1 LIGNKIGVGCLT
13 DYRAHGLRK
22 AGMIRLVHA
31 GATAPEIA
39 ACSGHKS
46 LAMVQKYI
54 KAQNRELLAERAMMR
69 LQGGKTGP

>member
-1 LIGNKIGVGCLT
+1 
-13 DYRAHGLRK
+13 
-22 AGMIRLVHA
+22 MIRLVHA

-54 KAQNRELLAERAMMR
+54 EAQNRELVAERAMMR